1 MKSYEVVYF
10 FPLQLQSKEV
20 LGESNLTIQLIEKS
34 PCDVI
39 GMFYQVV
46 GSTVPDPMPAVT

>member
-10 FPLQLQSKEV
+10 FPLQLRSKEV